1 MRAIPPNQV
10 VFVDETGMD
19 DNDAWRYGWSA
30 RGQRCFALVSGKR
43 TTRVSLI
50 AGERGGEL
58 IAPFMFEGYC
68 NAAVFEAYVEYI
80 LLPELKPG
88 QIVVID
94 NARFH
99 QSLITRQLIENAGC
113 ILKFLPPYSPD
124 LSPIEH
130 RWCPIKQAT
139 RKILR
144 NFTDILAALHTV
156 LISSPIKC

>member
-1 MRAIPPNQV
+1 MQAIPPDQV

-30 RGQRCFALVSGKR
+30 KGERCFSLVSGKR

-50 AGERGGEL
+50 AGERDGEL

-88 QIVVID
+88 QVVVID

-130 RWCPIKQAT
+130 RWSPIKQAA

-144 NFTDILAALHTV
+144 NFTDILAAMHTV
-156 LISSPIKC
+156 LITSPIKC

>member
-1 MRAIPPNQV
+1 MRFVPPDQV

-19 DNDAWRYGWSA
+19 DNDAWRYGWSEK
-30 RGQRCFALVSGKR
+30 GERCLALVSGKR
-43 TTRVSLI
+43 MTRVSLI
-50 AGERGGEL
+50 AGECNGSL
-58 IAPFMFEGYC
+58 IAPFVFEGYC
-68 NAAVFEAYVEYI
+68 NADVFNAYVEHI
-80 LLPELKPG
+80 LLPELTPG

-99 QSLITRQLIENAGC
+99 QSLITKQLIENAGC

-144 NFTDILAALHTV
+144 NFTDILSALHTV
-156 LISSPIKC
+156 ILLTPIKC

>member
-1 MRAIPPNQV
+1 MVSQRRTLLLIGV
-10 VFVDETGMD
+10 
-19 DNDAWRYGWSA
+19 
-30 RGQRCFALVSGKR
+30 GQT

-50 AGERGGEL
+50 AGERHWRVDR
-58 IAPFMFEGYC
+58 PFMFEGYC
-68 NAAVFEAYVEYI
+68 NAAVFEAYVEHI

-88 QIVVID
+88 QVVVID

-99 QSLITRQLIENAGC
+99 QSLITRQLIEHAGC

-124 LSPIEH
+124 LPPIEH

-144 NFTDILAALHTV
+144 NFTDILAALHAV
-156 LISSPIKC
+156 LISSLIKC